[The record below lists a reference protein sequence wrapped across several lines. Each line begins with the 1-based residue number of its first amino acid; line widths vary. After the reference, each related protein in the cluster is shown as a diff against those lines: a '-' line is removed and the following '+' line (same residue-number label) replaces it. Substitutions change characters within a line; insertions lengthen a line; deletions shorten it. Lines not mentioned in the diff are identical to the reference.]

1 MTHDRA
7 EELPIVQKDTNTTP
21 PPHEEAAVTASLV
34 PEPHPIQVEALE
46 ALQATRVA
54 GNSAGLVVLA
64 TGLGKTWLSAFDTN
78 RHEYQ
83 RVLFVAHREEILTQA
98 RETFRR
104 IRPDS
109 RLGLYTGTEKIA
121 EADVLFA
128 SIQTLGR
135 PQHLQKFASDWF
147 DYIVVDE
154 FHHAA
159 ASTYRRLLD
168 HFTPKFLLGLTATPE
183 RTDGGDLLALC
194 QENLVYRCDVAKG
207 IERGRLCPFHYF
219 GVPDE
224 VDYRNIPWRSSRFDE
239 EALTAAV
246 ATEARARNVFE
257 QYQKRAGKRTLA
269 FCCSQRHADFMASYF
284 RAQGLRAVAV
294 HSGPGSAA
302 RETSLQDLETGQID
316 VLCAVDMFNEG
327 VDLPQVD
334 TVMMLRPTESSIV
347 WLQQFGRGL
356 RTAPGKEH
364 LTVIDYVGNHRSFLI
379 KPSTLFGVG
388 PGYDEIAR
396 ILDQASANQLTLPP
410 GCEVT
415 YDLIALDLLRSLLPA
430 HATEKARYEGY
441 YNDFKDRH
449 DRRPLAAEAFHDGF
463 NPRTIR
469 QLAGSWLAFVNTR
482 GDLTTGQHQVLQDNA
497 TFLNILEVTPM
508 SRSFKMLT
516 LEAMIVRDTLPG
528 AIGILDLMSEF
539 SRLAGRSAKL
549 KADVGVPLEDTA
561 QLRKYLERNPIAA
574 WTGGKGTGGRAYFAY
589 EGEMF
594 RSTFDVPWELRA
606 DFQELVREILDW
618 RMGEYLGR

>member
-1 MTHDRA
+1 VPA
-7 EELPIVQKDTNTTP
+7 
-21 PPHEEAAVTASLV
+21 PHE
-34 PEPHPIQVEALE
+34 IQIEALN
-46 ALQATRVA
+46 ALQATRTV

-78 RHEYQ
+78 RTEYQ
-83 RVLFVAHREEILTQA
+83 RVLFVAHREEILSQA
-98 RETFRR
+98 RETYWR
-104 IRPDS
+104 IRPTS
-109 RLGLYTGTEKIA
+109 RLGFYTGTEKIA
-121 EADVLFA
+121 EADILFA

-135 PQHLQKFASDWF
+135 PQHLQNFAFDWF

-194 QENLVYRCDVAKG
+194 QENLVYRCDMAQG
-207 IERGRLCPFHYF
+207 IQWGRLCPFHYF

-246 ATEARARNVFE
+246 ATESRARNVLE
-257 QYQKRAGKRTLA
+257 QYRKWAGKRTLA

-284 RAQGLRAVAV
+284 CAQGLRAVAV

-302 RETSLQDLETGQID
+302 RETSLVQLEAGNLDI
-316 VLCAVDMFNEG
+316 LCAVDMFNEG

-356 RTAPGKEH
+356 RTARGKDH

-379 KPSTLFGVG
+379 KVRTLFGLG
-388 PGYDEIAR
+388 QGYDEIAR
-396 ILDQASANQLTLPP
+396 ILDQVSASQVTLPP

-415 YDLIALDLLRSLLPA
+415 YDLVTVDVLRSLLPA
-430 HATEKARYEGY
+430 HVTERAKYEAY
-441 YNDFKDRH
+441 YDDFKERH
-449 DRRPLAAEAFHDGF
+449 DRRPLAIEAFHDGC
-463 NPRTIR
+463 NLRTIR
-469 QLAGSWLAFVNTR
+469 QMAGSWLAFVNSR
-482 GDLTTGQHQVLQDNA
+482 GDLTAGEQQLLQDHG

-508 SRSFKMLT
+508 ARSFKMLT
-516 LEAMIVRDTLPG
+516 LEAMIVRDAFPG
-528 AIGILDLMSEF
+528 AIGILDLTAEF
-539 SRLAGRSAKL
+539 TRLAGRSARL
-549 KADVGVPLEDTA
+549 KADVGVSLEDST
-561 QLRKYLERNPIAA
+561 QMRGYLEKNPIAA
-574 WTGGKGTGGRAYFAY
+574 WTGGKGTGGKPYFVY
-589 EGEMF
+589 EMDVF
-594 RSTFDVPWELRA
+594 RTIFDVCGELREE
-606 DFQELVREILDW
+606 FKELAREILDW
-618 RMGEYLGR
+618 RLAEYLQR